1 MNRDPDRTGVA
12 NLILRIGLAF
22 AFLYPPWNAL
32 SNPESWIAYFPPFMR
47 GIVPDAV
54 LLHSFRALQILIA
67 LWILSGW
74 RIFWPSLA
82 AAAILLAI
90 IVFDFSNFEVI
101 FRDVAIATIAIALA
115 VQNRRE
121 LFNQQ
126 RVPEHAI

>member
-54 LLHSFRALQILIA
+54 LLHSFGALEIVIA